1 MQHDIEPASG
11 IISSTASTLKFGA
24 LCWEDFPRNANDL
37 REGTVDRLVSTSKET
52 RHVDFL

>member
-11 IISSTASTLKFGA
+11 IISSTASTLKHAKFGGKI
-24 LCWEDFPRNANDL
+24 FPRNANDL
-37 REGTVDRLVSTSKET
+37 RKGSVARLVSTSKKI